1 MTINFW
7 IEVALISGPAGSWT
21 RTGLVINDADYFDG
35 HWYAS
40 GSGPGA
46 GPTVSFVPN
55 TVGTTTTVT
64 ATASEALGKLFLRVR
79 VMQLP

>member
-1 MTINFW
+1 MAPN
-7 IEVALISGPAGSWT
+7 L
-21 RTGLVINDADYFDG
+21 DD
-35 HWYAS
+35 WYAS